1 MKVKKL
7 SWNLQFQNKGVI
19 FTLDMFLAL
28 LVVITIFVASSYYF
42 SRSDNALYNLQ
53 LTKIGNDVITLL
65 DYNGVLN
72 VPNQEIIQDKF
83 NELLPSNYE
92 MLISFE
98 SNNGNDFS
106 IGVMPTNTDFIG
118 SGKRFFIKNDLSD
131 YYLIKFWIGLK

>member
-7 SWNLQFQNKGVI
+7 FWNLRFRNKGVI

-53 LTKIGNDVITLL
+53 LTKIGNDIITLL

-72 VPNQEIIQDKF
+72 IPNQEIIQDKF

-118 SGKRFFIKNDLSD
+118 SGERFFIKNDLSD
-131 YYLIKFWIGLK
+131 YYLIRFWIGLK